1 MPTPT
6 SAIGLCWPQVATGT
20 PTGGDWA
27 PTLPL
32 ANLNSTRITKVARSV
47 DATLLKTQWV
57 EQVPAAAQVLILKWC
72 NLSSA
77 AQLRLSVGTTS
88 GDDDLYAGA
97 WGDYFRYTPA
107 SGITARQ
114 VDGIIVTPTEMPA
127 DAWWKVEI
135 DDTANADGYVEIG
148 HRHIAPLW
156 QPAISAAYGLQD
168 GVEDLSESDASDGG
182 DECFVDRENRRFV
195 QLVLEVLTPAEGAT
209 LHDMQRTLG
218 KNGHLYYLPNPADLA
233 YSQRYGFLARQRELS
248 ALEYPHPRTRRQPM
262 RLTER
267 L

>member
-6 SAIGLCWPQVATGT
+6 SSIGLLWPQVATGT
-20 PTGGDWA
+20 PTGGDWVT
-27 PTLPL
+27 TLPL

-47 DATLLKTQWV
+47 DATLAKTQWV
-57 EQVPAAAQVLILKWC
+57 EQVPLAAQGIFLKWC

-88 GDDDLYAGA
+88 GASDLYAGG
-97 WGDYFRYTPA
+97 WVDYFRFTPA

-114 VDGIIVTPTEMPA
+114 VDGMILTPTEMPA
-127 DAWWKVEI
+127 NAWWKLEI

-156 QPAISAAYGLQD
+156 QPAISASYGLQD
-168 GVEDLSESDASDGG
+168 SVEDLSEDDASDGG
-182 DECFVDRENRRFV
+182 DECFVDRENRRVV
-195 QLVLEVLTPAEGAT
+195 QLVMEILTASEGAI

-218 KNGHLYYLPNPADLA
+218 KNGHLYYLPNAADLA

-248 ALEYPHPRTRRQPM
+248 PLEYPHSRTRRLPM

>member
-6 SAIGLCWPQVATGT
+6 TSIGLLWPHVATGT
-20 PTGGDWA
+20 PTGGDWE

-47 DATLLKTQWV
+47 DAELASTQWV
-57 EQVPAAAQVLILKWC
+57 EQVPAAAQGIFLRWT
-72 NLSSA
+72 NLSSD

-88 GDDDLYAGA
+88 GASDLYAGT
-97 WGDYFRYTPA
+97 WVDYWRYTPA

-114 VDGIIVTPTEMPA
+114 VDGMIITPTEMPA
-127 DAWWKVEI
+127 DAWWKLEI
-135 DDTANADGYVEIG
+135 DDTTNPDGYVEIG
-148 HRHIAPLW
+148 LRHIAPLW
-156 QPAISAAYGLQD
+156 QPTYSAAYGLQD
-168 GVEDLSESDASDGG
+168 GVEDLSEDDAADGG
-182 DECFVDRENRRFV
+182 DECFVDRENRRVV
-195 QLVLEVLTPAEGAT
+195 QFVLEVLTPSEGAA

-218 KNGHLYYLPNPADLA
+218 KNGHLYYLPNAADLA
-233 YSQRYGFLARQRELS
+233 YSQRFGFLARQRELS
-248 ALEYPHPRTRRQPM
+248 PLEYPQPRTRRLPL